1 MLCKNCGR
9 EVTIAGKF
17 CPFCGAPIEQTGAN
31 DETAV
36 FTTLPDDLN
45 GPIDTSA
52 FDAAMRDAHPGVSGA
67 SDPLASTDPHI
78 PTAQEL
84 PRMQSAAPRRM
95 DNEAAPHTTRFDS
108 RPPMND
114 RPYRRPSAGKKVGVI
129 VLVIVL
135 IAALIGGGVWFF
147 LSRKPDENLTLAE
160 KYMDRGDFDKALSY
174 YEAAREDAKDPSA
187 IDAAIQLLR
196 DYQDAQ
202 DYVENG
208 QYTEAIAALRQLQNR
223 VTDPASALYD
233 AIDDLIAKAQSA
245 QSDSQFAA
253 DMEEAQSYLD
263 DDKLDAAAGKLDS
276 LAGDDS
282 LTDEQKKQLAELQKK
297 LEDARASQQRQ
308 QETPAAAGA
317 AEGELQRRDHRA
329 GGERPQHR
337 RRRDAGGGAEPDRDL
352 VRGVGH
358 PARRYVRLPRD
369 RPQRGSV
376 RRGAG
381 ELPQLGQGARRG
393 RGQRRRPVRGRDRRA
408 ARLCQLQAELHQ
420 GALLQAA
427 RHDRLKPNIS
437 KPSGA
442 DCHRRAFL

>member
-1 MLCKNCGR
+1 MLCKNCGK
-9 EVTIAGKF
+9 EVTIAGRF

-95 DNEAAPHTTRFDS
+95 ENGAAPHTTRFDS

-114 RPYRRPSAGKKVGVI
+114 RPYRRPSTGKKVGVV

-208 QYTEAIAALRQLQNR
+208 QYAEAIAALRQLQNR
-223 VTDPASALYD
+223 VTDPDSALYD

-253 DMEEAQSYLD
+253 DIEEAQSYLD

-297 LEDARASQQRQ
+297 LEDAKASQQRQ
-308 QETPAAAGA
+308 QENQQQQEQHKQSFSDEITEQEANDRNIAAAATPEEELDLTSTSFEAWDTLLGDMYDYLATVLNADQYAAEQESYRSWVKERDEGA
-317 AEGELQRRDHRA
+317 ANAAAQSE
-329 GGERPQHR
+329 
-337 RRRDAGGGAEPDRDL
+337 DATDAQL
-352 VRGVGH
+352 ASASFKQSYTK
-358 PARRYVRLPRD
+358 ARCYK
-369 RPQRGSV
+369 
-376 RRGAG
+376 
-381 ELPQLGQGARRG
+381 
-393 RGQRRRPVRGRDRRA
+393 
-408 ARLCQLQAELHQ
+408 
-420 GALLQAA
+420 LL
-427 RHDRLKPNIS
+427 DMI
-437 KPSGA
+437 G
-442 DCHRRAFL
+442 

>member
-84 PRMQSAAPRRM
+84 PRMQSAAPRRL

-208 QYTEAIAALRQLQNR
+208 QYAEAIAALRQLQNR

-308 QETPAAAGA
+308 QETQQQQEQQKESFSDEITEQEANDRNIAAAATPEEELDLTATSFEAWDTLLGDMYDYLATVLNADQYAAEQESYRSWVKERDEGA
-317 AEGELQRRDHRA
+317 ANAAAQSEDATDAQLASARA
-329 GGERPQHR
+329 TP
-337 RRRDAGGGAEPDRDL
+337 
-352 VRGVGH
+352 
-358 PARRYVRLPRD
+358 
-369 RPQRGSV
+369 
-376 RRGAG
+376 
-381 ELPQLGQGARRG
+381 
-393 RGQRRRPVRGRDRRA
+393 RRA
-408 ARLCQLQAELHQ
+408 ATRC
-420 GALLQAA
+420 
-427 RHDRLKPNIS
+427 S
-437 KPSGA
+437 T
-442 DCHRRAFL
+442 